1 MVSAKKVCSLLRVL
15 NLHIIR
21 NHVIETIL
29 THAFVNFNQ
38 PNQEGVGAGGGGVYI
53 PLRGN
58 IPKVFHKWVKIEKIN
73 FKLIKI

>member
-38 PNQEGVGAGGGGVYI
+38 PNQEGVGAGGGG
-53 PLRGN
+53 GECT
-58 IPKVFHKWVKIEKIN
+58 FHFVEIFQKFSIN
-73 FKLIKI
+73 E

>member
-38 PNQEGVGAGGGGVYI
+38 PNQEGVGAGGGGGSVHSTSWKYSKSF
-53 PLRGN
+53 P
-58 IPKVFHKWVKIEKIN
+58 
-73 FKLIKI
+73 